1 MAFERLVGLDVTDDD
16 GYQKYRAAMSPLL
29 AQHGGGF
36 RYDFRI
42 AEVLRSETNARMNR
56 VFTIR
61 FPDRDASEGFFSNPE
76 YKKIRAEFFESSVG
90 ATTLIAEYEPQIGP
104 KG

>member
-1 MAFERLVGLDVTDDD
+1 MAFEMLVGLDVTDDE
-16 GYQKYRAAMSPLL
+16 GYQKYRAAMSPVL

-42 AEVLRSETNARMNR
+42 GEVLRSETNDRINR
-56 VFTIR
+56 VFTIH
-61 FPDRDASEGFFSNPE
+61 FSDRDARERFFSHPE

-90 ATTLIAEYEPQIGP
+90 ATTLIAEYEPRIDQ